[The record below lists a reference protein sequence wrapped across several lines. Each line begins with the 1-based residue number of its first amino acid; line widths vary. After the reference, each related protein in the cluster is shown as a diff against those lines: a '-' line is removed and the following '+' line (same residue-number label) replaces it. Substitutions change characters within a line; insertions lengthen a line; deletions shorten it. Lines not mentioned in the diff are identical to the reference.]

1 MNYFRGQL
9 IEDKHG
15 IMGVIKSCE
24 EIPREDREKLY
35 EIIWFYPASGICH
48 EIHTGK
54 ELEKVLKIKKCN
66 DK

>member
-48 EIHTGK
+48 EI
-54 ELEKVLKIKKCN
+54 LEKN
-66 DK
+66 